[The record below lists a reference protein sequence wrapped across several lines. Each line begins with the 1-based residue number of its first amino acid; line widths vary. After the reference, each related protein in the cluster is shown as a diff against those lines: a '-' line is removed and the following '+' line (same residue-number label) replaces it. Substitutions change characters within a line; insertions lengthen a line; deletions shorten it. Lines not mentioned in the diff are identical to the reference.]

1 MAVGLIAR
9 AATKWYQ
16 KRQGERPSLLRQAIM
31 EQLSPEAAGLRKFL
45 LGTYGSDALARS
57 ALRRCK
63 ESGAAL
69 VVCFIR
75 QVSLSYKYGFDR
87 PLSID
92 SDVAAQKTFAKFLDL
107 GHAMGVPVLPVYD
120 TGPDAALLIAEN
132 GAIYGCEK
140 VFIGTS
146 RQGALYH
153 LIKGHFQQRLE
164 ALLPPELP
172 VEVIAPE
179 AAPATPP
186 EDHSD
191 AGEAEEAA
199 VAR

>member
-1 MAVGLIAR
+1 
-9 AATKWYQ
+9 
-16 KRQGERPSLLRQAIM
+16 LRQAIM
-31 EQLSPEAAGLRKFL
+31 EQLSPDVAANRKFL
-45 LGTYGSDALARS
+45 LGTYGSDALARA

-63 ESGAAL
+63 EAGAAL

-75 QVSLSYKYGFDR
+75 QVSLSYRYGIDQ

-92 SDVAAQKTFAKFLDL
+92 SDLAAQKTFAKFLDL
-107 GHAMGVPVLPVYD
+107 GHQMGVPVLPVYD
-120 TGPDAALLIAEN
+120 TGPDAALLMAEN
-132 GAIYGCEK
+132 AAIYGCEK

-164 ALLPPELP
+164 ALIPPDIA
-172 VEVIAPE
+172 VEVLAPE
-179 AAPATPP
+179 AAPARPP

-191 AGEAEEAA
+191 AGAEQPAT
-199 VAR
+199 VH